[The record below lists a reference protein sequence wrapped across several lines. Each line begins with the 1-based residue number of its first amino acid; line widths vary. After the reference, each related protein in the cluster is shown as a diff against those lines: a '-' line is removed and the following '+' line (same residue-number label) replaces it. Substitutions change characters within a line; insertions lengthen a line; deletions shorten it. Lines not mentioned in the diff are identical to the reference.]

1 MITDLPP
8 RMLLGLDRLYNRPTS
23 FRRGRGAFTRLMR
36 WSIAN
41 LGFEP
46 PLIHLESGEVFEY
59 SPEIAFDVLPRDL
72 VLKGVFEPRATAKIH
87 ELMRRDCVFV
97 DVGANIGYFSI
108 LAAKWIGPG
117 GSVIAFE
124 PVDAIHRLL
133 CKNISLNQIDNVT
146 ALKLA
151 CFSYTGQMAMTQTGD
166 SAKSHLATKGEA
178 STQTVSVTTL
188 DDFFAQRRVNRI
200 DCLKIDAEGS
210 DFEVIKGARRIIE
223 DFRPAIL
230 LETDHFGRF
239 GSSKADVLKHFD
251 SLDYSVTEMPGE
263 HSLDWLCLPHR

>member
-1 MITDLPP
+1 
-8 RMLLGLDRLYNRPTS
+8 MLLGLDRLYNRHTS
-23 FRRGRGAFTRLMR
+23 FRRGRDAFTRLML

-59 SPEIAFDVLPRDL
+59 SPEIAFDVLAREL
-72 VLKGVFEPRATAKIH
+72 VLKGVFEPRETAKIH

-146 ALKLA
+146 PLKLA
-151 CFSYTGQMAMTQTGD
+151 CFLLHRPDGD
-166 SAKSHLATKGEA
+166 DADGGFCQITFGDE
-178 STQTVSVTTL
+178 
-188 DDFFAQRRVNRI
+188 RRSEYANRVCY
-200 DCLKIDAEGS
+200 DSRRLLRAAES
-210 DFEVIKGARRIIE
+210 EQN
-223 DFRPAIL
+223 
-230 LETDHFGRF
+230 
-239 GSSKADVLKHFD
+239 
-251 SLDYSVTEMPGE
+251 
-263 HSLDWLCLPHR
+263 